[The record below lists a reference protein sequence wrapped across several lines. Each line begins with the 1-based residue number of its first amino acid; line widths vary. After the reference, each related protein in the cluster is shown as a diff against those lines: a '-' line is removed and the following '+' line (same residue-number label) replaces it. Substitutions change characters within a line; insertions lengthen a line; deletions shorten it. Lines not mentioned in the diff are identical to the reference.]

1 MTQAERKKGKGWGKK
16 DRNKRKEI
24 TKKEERNKCIKH
36 KEVNNGTDRER
47 KNTGRR

>member
-24 TKKEERNKCIKH
+24 TKKEERNKCIKKLIMVQTE
-36 KEVNNGTDRER
+36 KER
-47 KNTGRR
+47 NTGRR